1 MKQLY
6 TLLFSILSVFST
18 QAQIT
23 IGQAEMPHANDELVR
38 VRAVT
43 NPLVNY
49 AATGPA
55 HTWDY
60 SNLAAN
66 AGDTTNYQTVASTN
80 FIYAIVYADIFFNAN
95 RANHAKQG
103 VDIPFSNLL
112 PIDNP
117 YTFRYHS
124 NSVYKTVGYGV
135 ELSGIPLPLIFDQHD
150 VIYQLPLAYGNTS
163 ASHSSYHIDIPNI
176 GYYGFEQDRDNV
188 VDGWGAIT
196 TPGGVF
202 DVIRVKTTLTMHDT
216 ITGFAIDR
224 PVVREYK
231 WLAQGLRVPV
241 LQINTTTVFGTEIV
255 NAIYYYDVPRTIEV
269 VAPLASTICPGA
281 AVPVHYEATGAFNAG
296 GFFVPANHFTAQL
309 SDASGSFAS
318 PANIGDVTA
327 TTSGIINA
335 TIPAN
340 TPPGSGYRI
349 RVISTSPG
357 FTGTSNAFNITIGGA
372 TAASISAS
380 GPSLICTG
388 ETLTLT
394 AVGGPSYQWQLNGT
408 DIGGA
413 TSDTYDAAQAGAYT
427 VLVDN
432 ACGSATSNSIV
443 VEVNEPPTH
452 AVDETAY
459 LICAGASVMV
469 TAHDQSGQLPLS
481 YQWMLN
487 NAPIVGATDSVV
499 TATLGG
505 IYTVEVI
512 NGTTGCNFIT
522 EDVVVS
528 VQSVPAPEVSALDT
542 TSFCAG
548 GSVQLSAANVPAG
561 TFQWFLDG
569 SVIPNET
576 TTELTADASGDYTII
591 ATSTDGCSSAP
602 SAAITVTVN
611 ALPETPDATA
621 VGATSFC
628 DGGSVELNVPAA
640 LGNTYQWYLDGNAIS
655 GGTDTALVAMAS
667 GEYSIVTTD
676 SVGCSSEASATISVI
691 AESLNAPGVTST
703 EPTTFCEGGGTMLIA
718 DAIDDA
724 AYQWWL
730 DGLEINGATINQ
742 LTVTTAGAYTVTVTS
757 LIGCSATS
765 DPAIDVVVN
774 PLPPQPLITLS
785 NDSLLVSEA
794 GTFQWFIGGVS
805 IPGATD
811 PWWVPSVDGTYTVQ
825 FTDANGCSSLSE
837 GWLYLSTRVTG
848 LSAPN
853 LLVLPNPSNGIFS
866 IQLRGG
872 HGQAYEVLDAT
883 GQLVRSGR
891 LAGARTSVDMGQAEQ
906 GMYFLRI
913 RDNDSAPVLRILITR

>member
-1 MKQLY
+1 MKQSY
-6 TLLFSILSVFST
+6 ALLLAFLSALGA

-43 NPLVNY
+43 NPLINY

-55 HTWDY
+55 HTWNFA
-60 SNLAAN
+60 NLAAN
-66 AGDTTNYQTVASTN
+66 TGDTTNYQTVASTN

-112 PIDNP
+112 PIANP

-124 NSVYKTVGYGV
+124 SSTYKTVGYGV
-135 ELSGIPLPLIFDQHD
+135 ELSGIPVPIIFDQHD

-163 ASHSSYHIDIPNI
+163 ASHSSYHIDIPNL
-176 GYYGFEQDRDNV
+176 GYYGFEQDRENE

-241 LQINTTTVFGTEIV
+241 LQINTTAIFGTEIV

-269 VAPLASTICPGA
+269 VDPLASTICPGA
-281 AVPVHYEATGAFNAG
+281 VVPVHYEVTGAFNAG

-309 SDASGSFAS
+309 SDANGSFAS
-318 PANIGDVTA
+318 PVNIGDVTA

-340 TPPGSGYRI
+340 TPPGNGYRI

-357 FTGTSNAFNITIGGA
+357 YTGTSNAFDITIGGA
-372 TAASISAS
+372 TVASISTS

-388 ETLTLT
+388 ESLTLT
-394 AVGGPSYQWQLNGT
+394 AVGGPSYQWQLDGSE
-408 DIGGA
+408 IIGA
-413 TSDTYDAAQAGAYT
+413 TNDTYAATAAGTYT

-443 VEVNEPPTH
+443 VEMNEPPTH
-452 AVDETAY
+452 VVDETAY
-459 LICAGASVMV
+459 LICAGATVDI
-469 TAHDQSGQLPLS
+469 TAHDQSGQAPLS

-487 NAPIVGATDSVV
+487 NAPIVGATDSMV
-499 TATLGG
+499 TAELGG

-512 NGTTGCNFIT
+512 NGTTGCSFIT
-522 EDVVVS
+522 EDVLVS
-528 VQSVPAPEVSALDT
+528 VQSVPAPDVSALGAT
-542 TSFCAG
+542 TFCMG
-548 GSVQLSAANVPAG
+548 GSVQLAATNAPVGAY
-561 TFQWFLDG
+561 QWYLDG
-569 SVIPNET
+569 SAITGET

-591 ATSTDGCSSAP
+591 ATSTDGCSSEP

-611 ALPETPDATA
+611 ALPETPEASA
-621 VGATSFC
+621 AGATSFC
-628 DGGSVELNVPAA
+628 VGGSVELSVPAA
-640 LGNTYQWYLDGNAIS
+640 VGSTYQWYLDGAAVS
-655 GGTDTALVAMAS
+655 GGTDTALVATSS
-667 GEYSIVTTD
+667 GQYTIVATD
-676 SVGCSSEASATISVI
+676 SVGCSSEASAAISVI
-691 AESLNAPGVTST
+691 AETLNAPGVIAT

-718 DAIDDA
+718 DAIDDVT
-724 AYQWWL
+724 YQWWM
-730 DGLEINGATINQ
+730 DGVEVSGATTIQ
-742 LTVTTAGAYTVTVTS
+742 LTVSASGAYTVTVTS
-757 LIGCSATS
+757 AIGCSATS

-774 PLPPQPLITLS
+774 PLPPQPLIALS
-785 NDSLLVSEA
+785 NDSLLVSGA
-794 GTFQWFIGGVS
+794 GAYQWYLDGVS

-825 FTDANGCSSLSE
+825 FTDASGCSSVSE
-837 GWLYLSTRVTG
+837 GWLYLSTGIASTPA
-848 LSAPN
+848 SN
-853 LLVLPNPSNGIFS
+853 LLVMPNPSDGNFT
-866 IQLRGG
+866 IQLAGASG
-872 HGQAYEVLDAT
+872 HSFEIIDAT
-883 GQLVRSGR
+883 GKLVRSGR
-891 LAGARTSVDMGQAEQ
+891 LLGVRAPVDMGEAEQ

-913 RDNDSAPVLRILITR
+913 RDNDMAPVLRIMIAR